1 MVLSLLR
8 SADFPSD
15 SCDKGVHTFSYWFYP
30 HDGGIKE
37 GRVAQAGYEANVPL
51 LVQAG
56 KAARDEHSY
65 IHTNCDNIVI
75 DTVKKSEDGEEIV
88 LRIFET
94 YNTVNDVVLT
104 MGFPVDSC
112 EETDLLER
120 HLEDVPVTDG
130 QIRFTIH
137 PYEIKTYKVT
147 CKHK

>member
-1 MVLSLLR
+1 MFTKKS
-8 SADFPSD
+8 
-15 SCDKGVHTFSYWFYP
+15 
-30 HDGGIKE
+30 
-37 GRVAQAGYEANVPL
+37 RVAQAGYEANVPL

-104 MGFPVDSC
+104 MGFPVHSGAN
-112 EETDLLER
+112 TDLQGR
-120 HLEDVPVTDG
+120 HVA
-130 QIRFTIH
+130 
-137 PYEIKTYKVT
+137 
-147 CKHK
+147 